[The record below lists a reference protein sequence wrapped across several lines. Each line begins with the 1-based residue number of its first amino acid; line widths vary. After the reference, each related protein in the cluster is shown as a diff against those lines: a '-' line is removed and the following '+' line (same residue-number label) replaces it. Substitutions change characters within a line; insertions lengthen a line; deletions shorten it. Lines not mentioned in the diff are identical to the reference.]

1 MTHAD
6 ENLNLIY
13 TLVEIVFSLEIP
25 PKIVKGV
32 KEKLLKGDE
41 HPQDLKNMLQKL
53 SEGWEAQEQT
63 HESKIPLGK
72 IKLKRYQPVPLSSR
86 SADTDFFSLKIRN

>member
-32 KEKLLKGDE
+32 KEELLKGDE

-63 HESKIPLGK
+63 LNRKFFWG
-72 IKLKRYQPVPLSSR
+72 RSS
-86 SADTDFFSLKIRN
+86 